1 MGDFRKLEVWKEAH
15 RLTIQVYK
23 LTETLPRSELFVLTS
38 QIRRAAIS
46 VESNIAEGEGRF
58 GKADRLKFFV
68 DSRAS
73 IKEVQTQLLLIK
85 DLFHNLSDKAL
96 QIFEEYE
103 VLIKR
108 LNSLISYRRI
118 NDLRAH

>member
-1 MGDFRKLEVWKEAH
+1 MGDFRNLEVWKEAH
-15 RLTIQVYK
+15 KLTILVYK
-23 LTETLPRSELFVLTS
+23 LTDKLPKIEQFVLVT

-58 GKADRLKFFV
+58 GKADKLKFFV

-73 IKEVQTQLLLIK
+73 IKEVQTQLLIIS
-85 DLFHNLSDKAL
+85 DLYKSLTKEAESL
-96 QIFEEYE
+96 FEMYA

-108 LNSLISYRRI
+108 LNTLITFRR
-118 NDLRAH
+118 NN

>member
-1 MGDFRKLEVWKEAH
+1 MGDFQKLEVWKEAH
-15 RLTIQVYK
+15 LLTIKTYK
-23 LTETLPRSELFVLTS
+23 LTDKLPKSELFVLTS

-85 DLFHNLSDKAL
+85 DLYPKLSKETLDV
-96 QIFEEYE
+96 FERYD
-103 VLIKR
+103 VLIRR
-108 LNSLISYRRI
+108 LNSLISYRRR
-118 NDLRAH
+118 NDLRAN

>member
-1 MGDFRKLEVWKEAH
+1 MGDFQKLEIWKEAH
-15 RLTIQVYK
+15 LLTIKIYK
-23 LTETLPRSELFVLTS
+23 LTDKLPKSELFVLTA

-73 IKEVQTQLLLIK
+73 IKEVQTQLLVIK
-85 DLFHNLSDKAL
+85 DLYSNLSKESL
-96 QIFEEYE
+96 EVFERYD
-103 VLIKR
+103 VLIRR
-108 LNSLISYRRI
+108 LNSLINYRRI
-118 NDLRAH
+118 NDLRSN

>member
-1 MGDFRKLEVWKEAH
+1 MGEFQNLEVWKEAH
-15 RLTIQVYK
+15 LLTLQVYK
-23 LTETLPRSELFVLTS
+23 LTNSLPKTELFVLTS

-58 GKADRLKFFV
+58 GRADKLKFFV

-73 IKEVQTQLLLIK
+73 IKEVQTQLLIIR
-85 DLFHNLSDKAL
+85 DLYSNLSTEARAL
-96 QIFEEYE
+96 FEKYE

-108 LNSLISYRRI
+108 LNSLIKYRR
-118 NDLRAH
+118 NS

>member
-15 RLTIQVYK
+15 VLTIQVYK
-23 LTETLPRSELFVLTS
+23 LTEMLPKSELFVLTS

-85 DLFHNLSDKAL
+85 DLFHNLFDKAL

>member
-1 MGDFRKLEVWKEAH
+1 MGDFQKLEIWKEAH
-15 RLTIQVYK
+15 LLTIKIYK
-23 LTETLPRSELFVLTS
+23 LTDKLPKSELFVLTS

-85 DLFHNLSDKAL
+85 DLYSNISKESLGV
-96 QIFEEYE
+96 FERYD
-103 VLIKR
+103 VLIRR
-108 LNSLISYRRI
+108 LNSLISYRRT
-118 NDLRAH
+118 NDLRAN